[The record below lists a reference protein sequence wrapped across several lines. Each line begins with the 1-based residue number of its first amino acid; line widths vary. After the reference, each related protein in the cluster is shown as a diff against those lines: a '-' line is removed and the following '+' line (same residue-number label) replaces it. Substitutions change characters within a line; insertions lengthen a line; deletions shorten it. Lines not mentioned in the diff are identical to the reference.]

1 MTSRDLTV
9 TLEKW
14 PIAGNFTI
22 ARGSKSQAEVVVVT
36 ISEGPHR
43 GRGECVPYPHYGET
57 IEGVIAAI
65 RGIGEKIASGLDCE
79 ALQEAMPAGAA
90 RNAVDCALWD
100 LEAKIAGKSVA
111 ALAGIA
117 LPSTL
122 ETAYTISLNAPEVMA
137 EAAAAAHGHALLKLK
152 LGADG
157 DEARMQA
164 VREARPDAR
173 LIADANEGWETDRL
187 EALLAAAGRASVEL
201 VEQPLPA
208 ENDEELA
215 GISRIPP
222 ICADESV
229 HDRNDL
235 TRIDGRYD
243 AINIKLD
250 KAGGLTEALALS
262 EAARSRGLKIMVGC
276 MVSTSLAMAPA
287 MLVAANADY
296 VDLDGPLLLQR
307 DRSPNLRYAN
317 DTVATANPDLWG

>member
-1 MTSRDLTV
+1 MTIAP
-9 TLEKW
+9 EKW
-14 PIAGNFTI
+14 PIAGEFTI

-36 ISEGPHR
+36 ISEEPHR
-43 GRGECVPYPHYGET
+43 GWGECVPYPHYGET
-57 IEGVIAAI
+57 IEAVIAAI
-65 RGIGEKIASGLDCE
+65 RGIRQKIASGLGRE

-117 LPSTL
+117 VPRTL
-122 ETAYTISLNAPEVMA
+122 ETAYTISLNTPEAMA
-137 EAAAAAHGHALLKLK
+137 EAAATARGHALLKLK
-152 LGADG
+152 LGANG
-157 DEARMQA
+157 DDARMRL
-164 VREARPDAR
+164 VRQARPDAR

-187 EALLAAAGRASVEL
+187 VALLAAAEKAGIEL

-208 ENDEELA
+208 DSDEQLA
-215 GISRIPP
+215 GINRVPP

-229 HDRNDL
+229 HDRSDL
-235 TRIDGRYD
+235 ARIEGLYD

-262 EAARSRGLKIMVGC
+262 EAARARGLKIMVGC

-307 DRSPNLRYAN
+307 DRRPGLRYAN